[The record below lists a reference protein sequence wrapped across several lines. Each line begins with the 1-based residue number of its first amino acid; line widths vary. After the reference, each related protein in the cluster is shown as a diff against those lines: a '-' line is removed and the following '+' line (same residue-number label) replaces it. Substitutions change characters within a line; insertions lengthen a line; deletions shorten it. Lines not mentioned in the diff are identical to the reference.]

1 MQKKKPEQKTFVET
15 EFMNKRM
22 LMGYGITALVL
33 LLAYLVELVKG
44 NRTPGYVA
52 VFLAVLLIPFFAA
65 CLIYKKDKGSRIL
78 RMVAAIGYTIMYAF
92 VLWTSVSVLS
102 FVYIIPMLV
111 ILALY
116 QDNKLALTTGIMTI
130 IINVIFI
137 AIQMISGAG
146 KTDIVNFEIEMAV
159 ILMVVGYSYMVSRTL
174 DRISQHKI
182 SQIKEEKEKVAHI
195 LEKITGVVSHLST
208 NITEINEESKAIAA
222 QGESSKE
229 ALEGMVDGTNELAD
243 TIQNQL
249 RMTEDI
255 NNLTCDMQK
264 TVEDIQNKFTDTG
277 KATDEGNEN
286 MQELGA
292 VSGLSREV
300 GNEVN
305 STMAGLMKS
314 MGEAKEILGMIEEI
328 TSQTTLLALNA
339 SIEAAHAGE
348 AGKGFAVVADEIK
361 KLAEQTQEA
370 TDSISNIFTELQTQA
385 DKAGSSVS
393 KLIETN
399 ETQTGLVEK
408 TKIAFDK
415 IRKDIDE
422 VSEKVKAQCTDMER
436 IVASNGEIGRNVES
450 LSAFSEELYAN
461 AENTRNLADKTI
473 VGTANISTLLDGVVT
488 EADSLQEII
497 DQSQGETEVEKE
509 DLYA

>member
-1 MQKKKPEQKTFVET
+1 MHKKNPEQKTFVET

-22 LMGYGITALVL
+22 LLGYGITALVL
-33 LLAYLVELVKG
+33 LMAYLVELLKG
-44 NRTPGYVA
+44 NRTPGYIA
-52 VFLAVLLIPFFAA
+52 VFFAVLLIPYIFT
-65 CLIYKKDKGSRIL
+65 CLIYKKDKGSKTLRI
-78 RMVAAIGYTIMYAF
+78 VAAVGYTIMYAF
-92 VLWTSVSVLS
+92 VLWTSVSVLA

-116 QDNKLALTTGIMTI
+116 QDNRLALITGIMTVF
-130 IINVIFI
+130 INVVFI
-137 AIQMISGAG
+137 VIQMINGAG
-146 KTDIVNFEIEMAV
+146 KSDIVNFEIEIAV

-174 DRISQHKI
+174 ERVSRHKI
-182 SQIKEEKEKVAHI
+182 NQIEEEKEKVAHI
-195 LEKITGVVSHLST
+195 LEKITGVANHLST

-249 RMTEDI
+249 RMTENI
-255 NNLTCDMQK
+255 NSLTFDMQK
-264 TVEDIQNKFTDTG
+264 TVEDIQSKFADTG
-277 KATDEGNEN
+277 KATDEGNKD
-286 MQELGA
+286 MQELGS
-292 VSGLSREV
+292 VSELSREV

-305 STMAGLMKS
+305 STMAGLLKS

-370 TDSISNIFTELQTQA
+370 TDNISNIFTELQAQA

-408 TKIAFDK
+408 TKVTFDK
-415 IRKDIDE
+415 IREDIDE

-436 IVASNGEIGRNVES
+436 IVASNGEIGKNVES

-497 DQSQGETEVEKE
+497 DQAQGET
-509 DLYA
+509 D

>member
-1 MQKKKPEQKTFVET
+1 MHKKNSEQKTFVET

-22 LMGYGITALVL
+22 LLGYGITALVL
-33 LLAYLVELVKG
+33 LMAYLVELLKG
-44 NRTPGYVA
+44 NRTPGYIA
-52 VFLAVLLIPFFAA
+52 VFFAVLLIPYIFT
-65 CLIYKKDKGSRIL
+65 CLIYKKDKGSKTLRI
-78 RMVAAIGYTIMYAF
+78 VAAVGYTIMYAF
-92 VLWTSVSVLS
+92 VLWTSVSVLA

-116 QDNKLALTTGIMTI
+116 QDNRLALITGIMTVF
-130 IINVIFI
+130 INVVFI
-137 AIQMISGAG
+137 VIQMINGAG
-146 KTDIVNFEIEMAV
+146 KSDIVNFEIEIAV

-174 DRISQHKI
+174 ERVSRHKI
-182 SQIKEEKEKVAHI
+182 NQIEEEKEKVANI
-195 LEKITGVVSHLST
+195 LNKITGVVNHLSI
-208 NITEINEESKAIAA
+208 NISDINEESKAIAS

-249 RMTEDI
+249 RMTENI
-255 NNLTCDMQK
+255 NALTGDMQK
-264 TVEDIQNKFTDTG
+264 TVEDIQRKFADTG

-286 MQELGA
+286 MKELGR
-292 VSGLSREV
+292 VSELSREV

-305 STMAGLMKS
+305 STMAGLLKS

-370 TDSISNIFTELQTQA
+370 TDNISNIFTELQAQA

-408 TKIAFDK
+408 TKVTFDK
-415 IRKDIDE
+415 IREDIDE

-436 IVASNGEIGRNVES
+436 IVASNGEIGKNVES

-497 DQSQGETEVEKE
+497 DQAQGET
-509 DLYA
+509 D

>member
-1 MQKKKPEQKTFVET
+1 MQKKNPKQKTFVET

-22 LMGYGITALVL
+22 LLGYGITALVL
-33 LLAYLVELVKG
+33 FLAYLMELIKG

-52 VFLAVLLIPFFAA
+52 IFFAVLLIPFLIS
-65 CLIYKKDKGSRIL
+65 CLIYKKDRGSKIL
-78 RMVAAIGYTIMYAF
+78 RIVAAVGYTIMYAF
-92 VLWTSVSVLS
+92 VLWTSVSVLA

-116 QDNKLALTTGIMTI
+116 QDNRLALVTGIMTVV
-130 IINVIFI
+130 INVVFVLM
-137 AIQMISGAG
+137 QMINGAG
-146 KTDIVNFEIEMAV
+146 KADIVNFEIEIAV

-174 DRISQHKI
+174 ERVSRHKI
-182 SQIKEEKEKVAHI
+182 NQIEEEKEKVAHI
-195 LEKITGVVSHLST
+195 LEKITGVANHLST

-249 RMTEDI
+249 RMTENI
-255 NNLTCDMQK
+255 NSLTFDMQK
-264 TVEDIQNKFTDTG
+264 TVEDIQSKFADTG
-277 KATDEGNEN
+277 KATDEGNKD
-286 MQELGA
+286 MQELGS
-292 VSGLSREV
+292 VSELSREV

-305 STMAGLMKS
+305 STMAGLLKS

-370 TDSISNIFTELQTQA
+370 TDNISNIFTELQEQA

-408 TKIAFDK
+408 TKVTFDK

-422 VSEKVKAQCTDMER
+422 VTEKIKAQCTDMER
-436 IVASNGEIGRNVES
+436 IVASNGEIGKNVES

-497 DQSQGETEVEKE
+497 DQAQGET
-509 DLYA
+509 D

>member
-1 MQKKKPEQKTFVET
+1 MQKKNPKQKTFVET

-22 LMGYGITALVL
+22 LLGYGITALVL
-33 LLAYLVELVKG
+33 FLAYLMELIKG

-52 VFLAVLLIPFFAA
+52 IFFAVLLIPFLIS
-65 CLIYKKDKGSRIL
+65 CLIYKKDRGSKIL
-78 RMVAAIGYTIMYAF
+78 RIVAAVGYTIMYAF
-92 VLWTSVSVLS
+92 VLWTSVSVLA

-116 QDNKLALTTGIMTI
+116 QDNRLALVTGIMTVV
-130 IINVIFI
+130 INVVFVLM
-137 AIQMISGAG
+137 QMINGAG
-146 KTDIVNFEIEMAV
+146 KADIVNFEIEIAV

-174 DRISQHKI
+174 ERVSRHKI
-182 SQIKEEKEKVAHI
+182 NQIEEEKEKVAHI
-195 LEKITGVVSHLST
+195 LEKITGVANHLST

-249 RMTEDI
+249 RMTENI
-255 NNLTCDMQK
+255 NSLTFDMQK
-264 TVEDIQNKFTDTG
+264 TVEDIQSKFADTG
-277 KATDEGNEN
+277 KATDEGNKD
-286 MQELGA
+286 MQELGS
-292 VSGLSREV
+292 VSELSREV

-305 STMAGLMKS
+305 STMAGLLKS

-370 TDSISNIFTELQTQA
+370 TDNISNIFTELQEQA

-408 TKIAFDK
+408 TKVTFDK

-422 VSEKVKAQCTDMER
+422 VTEKIKAQCTDMER
-436 IVASNGEIGRNVES
+436 IVASNGEIGKNVES

-497 DQSQGETEVEKE
+497 DQVQGET
-509 DLYA
+509 D

>member
-1 MQKKKPEQKTFVET
+1 MQKKNPKQKTFVET

-22 LMGYGITALVL
+22 LLGYGITALVL
-33 LLAYLVELVKG
+33 FLAYLMELIKG

-52 VFLAVLLIPFFAA
+52 IFFAVLLIPFLIS
-65 CLIYKKDKGSRIL
+65 CLIYKKDRGSKIL
-78 RMVAAIGYTIMYAF
+78 RIVAAVGYTIMYAF
-92 VLWTSVSVLS
+92 VLWTSVSVLA

-116 QDNKLALTTGIMTI
+116 QDNRLALVTGIMTVV
-130 IINVIFI
+130 INVVFVLM
-137 AIQMISGAG
+137 QMINGAG
-146 KTDIVNFEIEMAV
+146 KADIVNFEIEIAV

-174 DRISQHKI
+174 ERVSRHKI
-182 SQIKEEKEKVAHI
+182 NQIEEEKEKVAHI
-195 LEKITGVVSHLST
+195 LEKITGVANHLST

-249 RMTEDI
+249 RMTENI
-255 NNLTCDMQK
+255 NSLTFDMQK
-264 TVEDIQNKFTDTG
+264 TVEDIQSKFADTG
-277 KATDEGNEN
+277 KATDEGNKD
-286 MQELGA
+286 MQELGS
-292 VSGLSREV
+292 VSELSREV

-305 STMAGLMKS
+305 STMAGLLKS

-370 TDSISNIFTELQTQA
+370 TDNISNIFTELQEQA

-408 TKIAFDK
+408 TKVTFDK

-422 VSEKVKAQCTDMER
+422 VTEKVKAQCTDMER
-436 IVASNGEIGRNVES
+436 IVASNGEIGKNVES

-473 VGTANISTLLDGVVT
+473 VGTANISTLLGGVVT

-497 DQSQGETEVEKE
+497 DQAQGET
-509 DLYA
+509 D

>member
-1 MQKKKPEQKTFVET
+1 MHKKNPEQKTFVET

-22 LMGYGITALVL
+22 LLGYGITALVL
-33 LLAYLVELVKG
+33 FLAYLMELIKG

-52 VFLAVLLIPFFAA
+52 VFWAVLLIPFIFT
-65 CLIYKKDKGSRIL
+65 CLIYKKDKGSKIL
-78 RMVAAIGYTIMYAF
+78 RIVAAVGYTVMYAF
-92 VLWTSVSVLS
+92 VLWTSVSVLA

-116 QDNKLALTTGIMTI
+116 QDNRLALVTGIMTVV
-130 IINVIFI
+130 INVVFVLM
-137 AIQMISGAG
+137 QMINGAG
-146 KTDIVNFEIEMAV
+146 KADIVNFEIEIAV

-174 DRISQHKI
+174 ERVSRHKI
-182 SQIKEEKEKVAHI
+182 NQIEEEKEKVAHI
-195 LEKITGVVSHLST
+195 LEKITGVANHLST

-249 RMTEDI
+249 RMTENI
-255 NNLTCDMQK
+255 NSLTFDMQK
-264 TVEDIQNKFTDTG
+264 TVEDIQSKFADTG
-277 KATDEGNEN
+277 KATDEGNKD
-286 MQELGA
+286 MQELGS
-292 VSGLSREV
+292 VSELSREV

-305 STMAGLMKS
+305 STMAGLLKS

-370 TDSISNIFTELQTQA
+370 TDNISNIFTELQEQA

-408 TKIAFDK
+408 TKVTFDK

-422 VSEKVKAQCTDMER
+422 VTEKVKAQCTDMER
-436 IVASNGEIGRNVES
+436 IVASNGEIGKNVES

-497 DQSQGETEVEKE
+497 DQVQGET
-509 DLYA
+509 D

>member
-1 MQKKKPEQKTFVET
+1 
-15 EFMNKRM
+15 
-22 LMGYGITALVL
+22 
-33 LLAYLVELVKG
+33 
-44 NRTPGYVA
+44 
-52 VFLAVLLIPFFAA
+52 
-65 CLIYKKDKGSRIL
+65 
-78 RMVAAIGYTIMYAF
+78 MV
-92 VLWTSVSVLS
+92 
-102 FVYIIPMLV
+102 
-111 ILALY
+111 
-116 QDNKLALTTGIMTI
+116 N
-130 IINVIFI
+130 
-137 AIQMISGAG
+137 
-146 KTDIVNFEIEMAV
+146 
-159 ILMVVGYSYMVSRTL
+159 
-174 DRISQHKI
+174 
-182 SQIKEEKEKVAHI
+182 
-195 LEKITGVVSHLST
+195 HLSI
-208 NITEINEESKAIAA
+208 NISDINEESKAIAS

-249 RMTEDI
+249 RMTENI
-255 NNLTCDMQK
+255 NALTGDMQK
-264 TVEDIQNKFTDTG
+264 TVEDIQRKFADTG

-286 MQELGA
+286 MQELGS
-292 VSGLSREV
+292 VSELSREV

-305 STMAGLMKS
+305 STMAGLLKS

-370 TDSISNIFTELQTQA
+370 TDNISNIFTELQAQA

-408 TKIAFDK
+408 TKVTFDK
-415 IRKDIDE
+415 IREDIDE

-436 IVASNGEIGRNVES
+436 IVASNGEIGKNVES

-497 DQSQGETEVEKE
+497 DQAQGET
-509 DLYA
+509 D

>member
-1 MQKKKPEQKTFVET
+1 MHKKNPEQKTFVET

-22 LMGYGITALVL
+22 LLGYGITALVL
-33 LLAYLVELVKG
+33 FLAYLMELIKG

-52 VFLAVLLIPFFAA
+52 VFWAVLLIPFIFT
-65 CLIYKKDKGSRIL
+65 CLIYKKDKGSKIL
-78 RMVAAIGYTIMYAF
+78 RIVAAVGYTVMYAF
-92 VLWTSVSVLS
+92 VLWTSVSVLA

-116 QDNKLALTTGIMTI
+116 QDNRLALITGIMTAV
-130 IINVIFI
+130 INIVFI
-137 AIQMISGAG
+137 VMQMINGAG

-174 DRISQHKI
+174 ERVSRHKI
-182 SQIKEEKEKVAHI
+182 SQIEKEKEKVAHI
-195 LEKITGVVSHLST
+195 LEKITGVVNHLSK
-208 NITEINEESKAIAA
+208 NIEEINEESKTIAS
-222 QGESSKE
+222 QGESSKV

-249 RMTEDI
+249 RMTENI
-255 NNLTCDMQK
+255 NSLTGDMQK
-264 TVEDIQNKFTDTG
+264 TVEDIQSKFADTG

-286 MQELGA
+286 MQELGS
-292 VSGLSREV
+292 VSALSREV

-305 STMAGLMKS
+305 STMAGLLKS

-370 TDSISNIFTELQTQA
+370 TDNISNIFTELQEQA

-393 KLIETN
+393 KLTETN

-408 TKIAFDK
+408 TKVTFDK

-436 IVASNGEIGRNVES
+436 IVASNGEIGKNVES

-497 DQSQGETEVEKE
+497 DQAQGET
-509 DLYA
+509 D

>member
-1 MQKKKPEQKTFVET
+1 MRKKNPEQKTFVET

-22 LMGYGITALVL
+22 LLGYGITALVL
-33 LLAYLVELVKG
+33 LMAYLVELVKG
-44 NRTPGYVA
+44 NRTPGYIA
-52 VFLAVLLIPFFAA
+52 VFFAVLLIPYILT
-65 CLIYKKDKGSRIL
+65 CLIYKKDKGSKTLRI
-78 RMVAAIGYTIMYAF
+78 VAAVGYTIMYAF
-92 VLWTSVSVLS
+92 VLWTSVSVLA
-102 FVYIIPMLV
+102 FTYIIPMLV

-116 QDNKLALTTGIMTI
+116 QDNRLALITGIMTAF
-130 IINVIFI
+130 INVVFI
-137 AIQMISGAG
+137 VIQMINGAG
-146 KTDIVNFEIEMAV
+146 KSDIVNFEIEIAV

-174 DRISQHKI
+174 ERVSRHKI
-182 SQIKEEKEKVAHI
+182 NQIEEEKEKVANI
-195 LEKITGVVSHLST
+195 LDKITGVVNHLST
-208 NITEINEESKAIAA
+208 NISDINEESKAIAS

-249 RMTEDI
+249 RMTENI
-255 NNLTCDMQK
+255 NSLTGDMQR
-264 TVEDIQNKFTDTG
+264 TVEDIQRKFTDTG

-286 MQELGA
+286 MQELGS
-292 VSGLSREV
+292 VSELSREV
-300 GNEVN
+300 GNEVS
-305 STMAGLMKS
+305 STMSGLLKS

-370 TDSISNIFTELQTQA
+370 TDNISNIFTELQEQA
-385 DKAGSSVS
+385 DKAGSSVG

-408 TKIAFDK
+408 TKVTFDK

-436 IVASNGEIGRNVES
+436 IVASNGEIGKNVES

-473 VGTANISTLLDGVVT
+473 AGTANISTLLGGVVT

-497 DQSQGETEVEKE
+497 DHSQGKTV
-509 DLYA
+509 

>member
-1 MQKKKPEQKTFVET
+1 MHKKNPEQKTFVET

-22 LMGYGITALVL
+22 LLGYGITALVL
-33 LLAYLVELVKG
+33 LMAYLVELLKG
-44 NRTPGYVA
+44 NRTPGYIA
-52 VFLAVLLIPFFAA
+52 VFFAVLLVPYIIT
-65 CLIYKKDKGSRIL
+65 CLIYKKDKGSKTLRI
-78 RMVAAIGYTIMYAF
+78 VAAVGYTIMYAF
-92 VLWTSVSVLS
+92 VLWTSVSVLA

-116 QDNKLALTTGIMTI
+116 QDNRLALITGIMTVF
-130 IINVIFI
+130 INVVFI
-137 AIQMISGAG
+137 VIQMINGAG
-146 KTDIVNFEIEMAV
+146 KSDIVNFEIEIAV

-174 DRISQHKI
+174 ERVSRHKI
-182 SQIKEEKEKVAHI
+182 NQIEEEKEKVANI
-195 LEKITGVVSHLST
+195 LDKITGVVNHLST
-208 NITEINEESKAIAA
+208 NISDINEESKAIAS

-249 RMTEDI
+249 RMTENI
-255 NNLTCDMQK
+255 NNLTGDMQK
-264 TVEDIQNKFTDTG
+264 TVEDIQRKFADTG

-286 MQELGA
+286 MQELGS
-292 VSGLSREV
+292 VSELSREV
-300 GNEVN
+300 GNEVS
-305 STMAGLMKS
+305 STMAGLLKS

-370 TDSISNIFTELQTQA
+370 TDNISNIFTELQEQA
-385 DKAGSSVS
+385 DKAGSSVG

-408 TKIAFDK
+408 TKVTFDK

-422 VSEKVKAQCTDMER
+422 VSEKVKAHCTDMER
-436 IVASNGEIGRNVES
+436 IVISNGEIGKNVES

-497 DQSQGETEVEKE
+497 DQAQGKTV
-509 DLYA
+509 

>member
-1 MQKKKPEQKTFVET
+1 MHKKNPEQKTFVET

-22 LMGYGITALVL
+22 LLGYGITALVL
-33 LLAYLVELVKG
+33 LMAYLVELLKG
-44 NRTPGYVA
+44 NRTPGYIA
-52 VFLAVLLIPFFAA
+52 VFFAVLLIPYIFT
-65 CLIYKKDKGSRIL
+65 CLIYKKDKGSKTLRI
-78 RMVAAIGYTIMYAF
+78 VAAVGYTIMYAF
-92 VLWTSVSVLS
+92 VLWTSVSVLA

-116 QDNKLALTTGIMTI
+116 QDNRLALITGIMTVF
-130 IINVIFI
+130 INVVFI
-137 AIQMISGAG
+137 VIQMINGAG
-146 KTDIVNFEIEMAV
+146 KSDIVNFEIEIAV

-174 DRISQHKI
+174 ERVSRHKI
-182 SQIKEEKEKVAHI
+182 NQIEEEKEKVANI
-195 LEKITGVVSHLST
+195 LNKITGVVNHLSI
-208 NITEINEESKAIAA
+208 NISDINEESKAIAS

-249 RMTEDI
+249 RMTENI
-255 NNLTCDMQK
+255 NALTGDMQK
-264 TVEDIQNKFTDTG
+264 TVEDIQRKFADTG

-286 MQELGA
+286 MQELGS
-292 VSGLSREV
+292 VSELSREV

-305 STMAGLMKS
+305 STMAGLLKS

-361 KLAEQTQEA
+361 KLAEQTQ
-370 TDSISNIFTELQTQA
+370 
-385 DKAGSSVS
+385 
-393 KLIETN
+393 
-399 ETQTGLVEK
+399 TGLVE
-408 TKIAFDK
+408 
-415 IRKDIDE
+415 R
-422 VSEKVKAQCTDMER
+422 
-436 IVASNGEIGRNVES
+436 
-450 LSAFSEELYAN
+450 
-461 AENTRNLADKTI
+461 TRNLADKTI

-497 DQSQGETEVEKE
+497 DQAQGET
-509 DLYA
+509 D

>member
-1 MQKKKPEQKTFVET
+1 MQKKNPKQKTFVET

-22 LMGYGITALVL
+22 LLGYGITALVL
-33 LLAYLVELVKG
+33 FLAYLMELIKG

-52 VFLAVLLIPFFAA
+52 IFFAVLLIPFLIS
-65 CLIYKKDKGSRIL
+65 CLIYKKDRGSKIL
-78 RMVAAIGYTIMYAF
+78 RIVAAVGYTIMYAF
-92 VLWTSVSVLS
+92 VLWTSVSVLA

-116 QDNKLALTTGIMTI
+116 QDNRLALVTGIMTVV
-130 IINVIFI
+130 INVVFVLM
-137 AIQMISGAG
+137 QMINGAG
-146 KTDIVNFEIEMAV
+146 KADIVNFEIEIAV

-174 DRISQHKI
+174 ERVSRHKI
-182 SQIKEEKEKVAHI
+182 NQIEEEKEKVANI
-195 LEKITGVVSHLST
+195 LNKITGVVNHLSI
-208 NITEINEESKAIAA
+208 NISDINEESKAIAS

-249 RMTEDI
+249 RMTENI
-255 NNLTCDMQK
+255 NALTGDMQK
-264 TVEDIQNKFTDTG
+264 TVEDIQRKFADTG

-286 MQELGA
+286 MQELGS
-292 VSGLSREV
+292 VSELSREV

-305 STMAGLMKS
+305 STMAGLLKS

-370 TDSISNIFTELQTQA
+370 TDNISNIFTELQEQA

-408 TKIAFDK
+408 TKVTFDK

-422 VSEKVKAQCTDMER
+422 VTEKVKAQCTDMER
-436 IVASNGEIGRNVES
+436 IVASNGEIGKNVES

-473 VGTANISTLLDGVVT
+473 VGTANISTLLGGVVT

-497 DQSQGETEVEKE
+497 DQAQGET
-509 DLYA
+509 D

>member
-1 MQKKKPEQKTFVET
+1 MHKKNPEQKTFVET

-22 LMGYGITALVL
+22 LLGYGITALVL
-33 LLAYLVELVKG
+33 LMAYLVELLKG
-44 NRTPGYVA
+44 NRTPGYIA
-52 VFLAVLLIPFFAA
+52 VFFAVLLIPYIFT
-65 CLIYKKDKGSRIL
+65 CLIYKKDKGSKTLRI
-78 RMVAAIGYTIMYAF
+78 VAVVGYTIMYAF
-92 VLWTSVSVLS
+92 VLWTSVSVLA

-116 QDNKLALTTGIMTI
+116 QDNRLALITGIMTVF
-130 IINVIFI
+130 INVVFI
-137 AIQMISGAG
+137 VIQMINGAG
-146 KTDIVNFEIEMAV
+146 KSDIVNFEIEIAV

-174 DRISQHKI
+174 ERVSRHKI
-182 SQIKEEKEKVAHI
+182 NQIEEEKEKVANI
-195 LEKITGVVSHLST
+195 LDKITGVVNHLSI
-208 NITEINEESKAIAA
+208 NISDINEESKAIAS

-249 RMTEDI
+249 RMTENI
-255 NNLTCDMQK
+255 NALTGDMQK
-264 TVEDIQNKFTDTG
+264 TVEDIQRKFADTG

-286 MQELGA
+286 MQELGS
-292 VSGLSREV
+292 VSELSREV

-305 STMAGLMKS
+305 STMAGLLKS

-370 TDSISNIFTELQTQA
+370 TDNISNIFTELQAQA

-408 TKIAFDK
+408 TKVTFDK
-415 IRKDIDE
+415 IREDIDE

-436 IVASNGEIGRNVES
+436 IVASNGEIGKNVES

-497 DQSQGETEVEKE
+497 DQAQGET
-509 DLYA
+509 D

>member
-1 MQKKKPEQKTFVET
+1 MHKKNPEQKTFVET

-22 LMGYGITALVL
+22 LLGYGITALVL
-33 LLAYLVELVKG
+33 LMAYLVELLKG
-44 NRTPGYVA
+44 NRTPGYIA
-52 VFLAVLLIPFFAA
+52 VFFAVLLIPYIFT
-65 CLIYKKDKGSRIL
+65 CLIYKKDKGSKTLRI
-78 RMVAAIGYTIMYAF
+78 VAAVGYTIMYAF
-92 VLWTSVSVLS
+92 VLWTSVSVLA

-116 QDNKLALTTGIMTI
+116 QDNRLALITGIMTVF
-130 IINVIFI
+130 INVVFI
-137 AIQMISGAG
+137 VIQMINGAG
-146 KTDIVNFEIEMAV
+146 KSDIVNFEIEIAV

-174 DRISQHKI
+174 ERVSRHKI
-182 SQIKEEKEKVAHI
+182 NQIEEEKEKVANI
-195 LEKITGVVSHLST
+195 LNKITGVVNHLSI
-208 NITEINEESKAIAA
+208 NISDINEESKAIAS

-249 RMTEDI
+249 RMTENI
-255 NNLTCDMQK
+255 NALTGDMQK
-264 TVEDIQNKFTDTG
+264 TVEDIQRKFADTG

-286 MQELGA
+286 MQELGS
-292 VSGLSREV
+292 VSELSREV
-300 GNEVN
+300 GNEVS
-305 STMAGLMKS
+305 STMSGLLKS

-370 TDSISNIFTELQTQA
+370 TDNISNIFTELQAQA

-399 ETQTGLVEK
+399 ETQTGLVE
-408 TKIAFDK
+408 
-415 IRKDIDE
+415 R
-422 VSEKVKAQCTDMER
+422 
-436 IVASNGEIGRNVES
+436 
-450 LSAFSEELYAN
+450 
-461 AENTRNLADKTI
+461 TRNLSDKTI

-497 DQSQGETEVEKE
+497 DQAQGET
-509 DLYA
+509 D

>member
-1 MQKKKPEQKTFVET
+1 MQKKNPKQKTFVET

-22 LMGYGITALVL
+22 LLGYGITALVL
-33 LLAYLVELVKG
+33 FLAYLMELIKG

-52 VFLAVLLIPFFAA
+52 IFFAVLLIPFLIS
-65 CLIYKKDKGSRIL
+65 CLIYKKDRGSKIL
-78 RMVAAIGYTIMYAF
+78 RIVAAVGYTIMYAF
-92 VLWTSVSVLS
+92 VLWTSVSVLA

-116 QDNKLALTTGIMTI
+116 QDNRLALVTGIMTVV
-130 IINVIFI
+130 INVVFVLM
-137 AIQMISGAG
+137 QMINGAG
-146 KTDIVNFEIEMAV
+146 KADIVNFEIEIAV

-174 DRISQHKI
+174 ERVSRHKI
-182 SQIKEEKEKVAHI
+182 NQIEEEKEKVAHI
-195 LEKITGVVSHLST
+195 LEKITGVANHLST

-249 RMTEDI
+249 RMTENI
-255 NNLTCDMQK
+255 NSLTFDMQK
-264 TVEDIQNKFTDTG
+264 TVEDIQSKFADTG
-277 KATDEGNEN
+277 KATDEGNKD
-286 MQELGA
+286 MQELGS
-292 VSGLSREV
+292 VSELSREV

-305 STMAGLMKS
+305 STMAGLLKS

-370 TDSISNIFTELQTQA
+370 TDNISNIFTELQEQA

-408 TKIAFDK
+408 TKVTFDK

-436 IVASNGEIGRNVES
+436 IVASNGEIGKNVES

-497 DQSQGETEVEKE
+497 DQVQGET
-509 DLYA
+509 D

>member
-1 MQKKKPEQKTFVET
+1 MKNP
-15 EFMNKRM
+15 RR
-22 LMGYGITALVL
+22 L
-33 LLAYLVELVKG
+33 L
-44 NRTPGYVA
+44 P
-52 VFLAVLLIPFFAA
+52 
-65 CLIYKKDKGSRIL
+65 
-78 RMVAAIGYTIMYAF
+78 
-92 VLWTSVSVLS
+92 
-102 FVYIIPMLV
+102 
-111 ILALY
+111 
-116 QDNKLALTTGIMTI
+116 
-130 IINVIFI
+130 
-137 AIQMISGAG
+137 
-146 KTDIVNFEIEMAV
+146 
-159 ILMVVGYSYMVSRTL
+159 
-174 DRISQHKI
+174 
-182 SQIKEEKEKVAHI
+182 
-195 LEKITGVVSHLST
+195 
-208 NITEINEESKAIAA
+208 
-222 QGESSKE
+222 GESSKE

-249 RMTEDI
+249 RMTENI
-255 NNLTCDMQK
+255 NALTGDMQK
-264 TVEDIQNKFTDTG
+264 TVEDIQRKFADTG

-286 MQELGA
+286 MQELGS
-292 VSGLSREV
+292 VSELSREV

-305 STMAGLMKS
+305 STMAGLLKS

-370 TDSISNIFTELQTQA
+370 TDNISNIFTELQAQA

-408 TKIAFDK
+408 TKVTFDK
-415 IRKDIDE
+415 IREDIDE

-436 IVASNGEIGRNVES
+436 IVASNGEIGKNVES

-497 DQSQGETEVEKE
+497 DPAQGKT
-509 DLYA
+509 D

>member
-1 MQKKKPEQKTFVET
+1 MHKKNSEQKTFVET

-22 LMGYGITALVL
+22 LLGYGITALVL
-33 LLAYLVELVKG
+33 LMAYLVELLKG
-44 NRTPGYVA
+44 NRTPGYIA
-52 VFLAVLLIPFFAA
+52 VFFAVLLIPYIIT
-65 CLIYKKDKGSRIL
+65 CLIYKKDKGSKTLRI
-78 RMVAAIGYTIMYAF
+78 VAAVGYTIMYAF
-92 VLWTSVSVLS
+92 VLWTSVSVLA

-116 QDNKLALTTGIMTI
+116 QDNRLALVTGIMTVV
-130 IINVIFI
+130 INVVFVLM
-137 AIQMISGAG
+137 QMINGAG
-146 KTDIVNFEIEMAV
+146 KADIVNFEIEIAV

-174 DRISQHKI
+174 ERVSRHKI
-182 SQIKEEKEKVAHI
+182 NQIEEEKEKVANI
-195 LEKITGVVSHLST
+195 LDKITGVVNHLST
-208 NITEINEESKAIAA
+208 NISDINEESKAIAS

-249 RMTEDI
+249 RMTENI
-255 NNLTCDMQK
+255 NSLTFDMQK
-264 TVEDIQNKFTDTG
+264 TVEDIQSKFADTG
-277 KATDEGNEN
+277 KATDEGNKD
-286 MQELGA
+286 MQELGN
-292 VSGLSREV
+292 VSELSREV

-305 STMAGLMKS
+305 STMAGLLKS

-370 TDSISNIFTELQTQA
+370 TDNISNIFTELQEQA
-385 DKAGSSVS
+385 DKAGSSVG

-408 TKIAFDK
+408 TKVTFDK

-436 IVASNGEIGRNVES
+436 IVISNGEIGKNVES

-488 EADSLQEII
+488 ETDSLQEII
-497 DQSQGETEVEKE
+497 DQAQGKTV
-509 DLYA
+509 

>member
-1 MQKKKPEQKTFVET
+1 MHKKNPEQKTFLET

-22 LMGYGITALVL
+22 LLGYGITALVL
-33 LLAYLVELVKG
+33 LMAYLVELVKG
-44 NRTPGYVA
+44 NRTPGYIA
-52 VFLAVLLIPFFAA
+52 VFFAVLLIPYILT
-65 CLIYKKDKGSRIL
+65 CLIYKKDKGSKTLRI
-78 RMVAAIGYTIMYAF
+78 VAAVGYTIMYAF
-92 VLWTSVSVLS
+92 VLWTSVSVLA

-116 QDNKLALTTGIMTI
+116 QDNRLALITGIMTVF
-130 IINVIFI
+130 INVVFI
-137 AIQMISGAG
+137 VIQMINGAG
-146 KTDIVNFEIEMAV
+146 KSDIVNFEIEIAV

-174 DRISQHKI
+174 ERVSRHKI
-182 SQIKEEKEKVAHI
+182 NQIEEEKEKVANI
-195 LEKITGVVSHLST
+195 LDKITGVVNHLST
-208 NITEINEESKAIAA
+208 NISDINEESKAIAS

-249 RMTEDI
+249 RMTENI
-255 NNLTCDMQK
+255 NSLTGDMQK
-264 TVEDIQNKFTDTG
+264 TVEDIQRKFADTG

-286 MQELGA
+286 MQELGS
-292 VSGLSREV
+292 VSELSREV
-300 GNEVN
+300 GNEVS
-305 STMAGLMKS
+305 STMSGLLKS

-370 TDSISNIFTELQTQA
+370 TDNISNIFTELQEQA
-385 DKAGSSVS
+385 DKAGSSVG

-408 TKIAFDK
+408 TKVTFDK

-436 IVASNGEIGRNVES
+436 IVASNGEIGKNVES

-473 VGTANISTLLDGVVT
+473 AGTANISTLLGGVVT
-488 EADSLQEII
+488 EADSLQAII
-497 DQSQGETEVEKE
+497 DHSQGKTV
-509 DLYA
+509 

>member
-1 MQKKKPEQKTFVET
+1 MHKKNPEQKTFVET

-22 LMGYGITALVL
+22 LLGYGITALVL
-33 LLAYLVELVKG
+33 LMAYLVELLKG
-44 NRTPGYVA
+44 NRTPGYIA
-52 VFLAVLLIPFFAA
+52 VFFAVLLIPYIFT
-65 CLIYKKDKGSRIL
+65 CLIYKKDKGSKTLRI
-78 RMVAAIGYTIMYAF
+78 VAAVGYTIMYAF
-92 VLWTSVSVLS
+92 VLWTSVSVLA

-116 QDNKLALTTGIMTI
+116 QDNRLALITGIMTVF
-130 IINVIFI
+130 INVVFI
-137 AIQMISGAG
+137 VIQMINGAG
-146 KTDIVNFEIEMAV
+146 KSDIVNFEIEIAV

-174 DRISQHKI
+174 ERVSRHKI
-182 SQIKEEKEKVAHI
+182 NQIEEEKEKVANI
-195 LEKITGVVSHLST
+195 LNKITGVVNHLSI
-208 NITEINEESKAIAA
+208 NISDINEESKAIAS

-249 RMTEDI
+249 RMTENI
-255 NNLTCDMQK
+255 NSLTGDMQK
-264 TVEDIQNKFTDTG
+264 TVEDIQRKFADTG

-286 MQELGA
+286 MQELGS
-292 VSGLSREV
+292 VSELSREV
-300 GNEVN
+300 GNEVS
-305 STMAGLMKS
+305 STMSGLLKS

-348 AGKGFAVVADEIK
+348 AGKGCAVVADEIK

-370 TDSISNIFTELQTQA
+370 TDNISNIFTELQEQA
-385 DKAGSSVS
+385 DKAGSSVG

-408 TKIAFDK
+408 TKVTFDK

-436 IVASNGEIGRNVES
+436 IVASNGEIGKNVES

-473 VGTANISTLLDGVVT
+473 AGTANISTLLGGVVT
-488 EADSLQEII
+488 EADSLQAII
-497 DQSQGETEVEKE
+497 DHSQGKTV
-509 DLYA
+509 

>member
-1 MQKKKPEQKTFVET
+1 MHKKNPEQKTFVET

-22 LMGYGITALVL
+22 LLGYGITALVL
-33 LLAYLVELVKG
+33 LMAYLVELLKG
-44 NRTPGYVA
+44 NRTPGYIA
-52 VFLAVLLIPFFAA
+52 VFFAVLLIPYIFT
-65 CLIYKKDKGSRIL
+65 CLIYKKDKGSKTLRI
-78 RMVAAIGYTIMYAF
+78 VAAVGYTIMYAF
-92 VLWTSVSVLS
+92 VLWTSVSVLA

-116 QDNKLALTTGIMTI
+116 QDNRLALITGIMTVF
-130 IINVIFI
+130 INVVFI
-137 AIQMISGAG
+137 VIQMINGAG
-146 KTDIVNFEIEMAV
+146 KSDIVNFEIEIAV

-174 DRISQHKI
+174 ERVSRHKI
-182 SQIKEEKEKVAHI
+182 NQIEEEKEKVANI
-195 LEKITGVVSHLST
+195 LNKITGVVNHLSI
-208 NITEINEESKAIAA
+208 NISDINEESKAIAS

-249 RMTEDI
+249 RMTENI
-255 NNLTCDMQK
+255 NALTGDMQK
-264 TVEDIQNKFTDTG
+264 TVEDIQRKFADTG

-286 MQELGA
+286 MKELGS
-292 VSGLSREV
+292 VSELSREV

-305 STMAGLMKS
+305 STMAGLLKS

-370 TDSISNIFTELQTQA
+370 TDNISNIFTELQAQA

-408 TKIAFDK
+408 T
-415 IRKDIDE
+415 REDIDE

-436 IVASNGEIGRNVES
+436 IVASNGEIGKNVES

-497 DQSQGETEVEKE
+497 DQAQGET
-509 DLYA
+509 D

>member
-1 MQKKKPEQKTFVET
+1 MHKKNSEQKTFVET

-22 LMGYGITALVL
+22 LLGYGITALVL
-33 LLAYLVELVKG
+33 LMAYLVELLKG
-44 NRTPGYVA
+44 NRTPGYIA
-52 VFLAVLLIPFFAA
+52 VFFAVLLIPYIIT
-65 CLIYKKDKGSRIL
+65 CLIYKKDKGSKTLRI
-78 RMVAAIGYTIMYAF
+78 VAAVGYTIMYAF
-92 VLWTSVSVLS
+92 VLWTSVSVLA

-116 QDNKLALTTGIMTI
+116 QDNRLALVTGIMTVV
-130 IINVIFI
+130 INVVFVLM
-137 AIQMISGAG
+137 QMINGAG
-146 KTDIVNFEIEMAV
+146 KADIVNFEIEIAV

-174 DRISQHKI
+174 ERVSRHKI
-182 SQIKEEKEKVAHI
+182 NQIEEEKEKVANI
-195 LEKITGVVSHLST
+195 LDKITGVVNHLST
-208 NITEINEESKAIAA
+208 NISDINEESKAIAS

-249 RMTEDI
+249 RMTENI
-255 NNLTCDMQK
+255 NALTGDMQK
-264 TVEDIQNKFTDTG
+264 TVEDIQRKFADTG

-286 MQELGA
+286 MQELGS
-292 VSGLSREV
+292 VSELSREV

-305 STMAGLMKS
+305 STMAGLLKS

-370 TDSISNIFTELQTQA
+370 TDNISNIFTELQAQA

-408 TKIAFDK
+408 TKVTFDK
-415 IRKDIDE
+415 IREDIDE

-436 IVASNGEIGRNVES
+436 IVASNGEIGKNVES

-497 DQSQGETEVEKE
+497 DQAQGET
-509 DLYA
+509 D

>member
-1 MQKKKPEQKTFVET
+1 MQKKNPEQKTFVET

-22 LMGYGITALVL
+22 LLGYGITVLVL
-33 LLAYLVELVKG
+33 FLAYLMELVKG

-52 VFLAVLLIPFFAA
+52 VFWAVLLIPYIFT
-65 CLIYKKDKGSRIL
+65 CLIYKKDRGSKIL

-130 IINVIFI
+130 IINVVFI
-137 AIQMISGAG
+137 VIG
-146 KTDIVNFEIEMAV
+146 IVNGAAKDDFVNYEIEMAA

-174 DRISQHKI
+174 ERVSQHKI
-182 SQIKEEKEKVAHI
+182 SQIEEEKEKVAHI
-195 LEKITGVVSHLST
+195 LEKITGVVNHLSK
-208 NITEINEESKAIAA
+208 NIEEINQESKTIAS

-249 RMTEDI
+249 RMTENI
-255 NNLTCDMQK
+255 NALTGDMQK
-264 TVEDIQNKFTDTG
+264 TVEDIQSKFADTG

-286 MQELGA
+286 MQELGS
-292 VSGLSREV
+292 VSALSREV

-305 STMAGLMKS
+305 STMAGLLKS

-370 TDSISNIFTELQTQA
+370 TDNISNIFTELQAQA

-408 TKIAFDK
+408 TKVTFDK
-415 IRKDIDE
+415 IREDIDE

-436 IVASNGEIGRNVES
+436 IVASNGEIGKNVES

-497 DQSQGETEVEKE
+497 DQAQGET
-509 DLYA
+509 D

>member
-1 MQKKKPEQKTFVET
+1 MHKKNPEQKTFVET

-22 LMGYGITALVL
+22 LLGYGITALVL
-33 LLAYLVELVKG
+33 LMAYLVELLKG
-44 NRTPGYVA
+44 NRTPGYIA
-52 VFLAVLLIPFFAA
+52 VFFAVLLIPYIFT
-65 CLIYKKDKGSRIL
+65 CLIYKKDKGSKTLRI
-78 RMVAAIGYTIMYAF
+78 VAAVGYTIMYAF
-92 VLWTSVSVLS
+92 VLWTSVSVLA

-116 QDNKLALTTGIMTI
+116 QDNRLALITGIMTVF
-130 IINVIFI
+130 INVVFI
-137 AIQMISGAG
+137 VIQMINGAG
-146 KTDIVNFEIEMAV
+146 KSDIVNFEIEIAV

-174 DRISQHKI
+174 ERVSRHKI
-182 SQIKEEKEKVAHI
+182 NQIEEEKEKVANI
-195 LEKITGVVSHLST
+195 LNKITGVVNHLSI
-208 NITEINEESKAIAA
+208 NISDINEESKAIAS

-249 RMTEDI
+249 RMTENI
-255 NNLTCDMQK
+255 NSLTGDMQK
-264 TVEDIQNKFTDTG
+264 TVEDIQRKFADTG

-286 MQELGA
+286 MQELGS
-292 VSGLSREV
+292 VSELSREV
-300 GNEVN
+300 GNEVS
-305 STMAGLMKS
+305 STMSGLLKS

-370 TDSISNIFTELQTQA
+370 TDNISNIFTELQEQA
-385 DKAGSSVS
+385 DKAGSSVG

-408 TKIAFDK
+408 TKVTFDK

-436 IVASNGEIGRNVES
+436 IVASNGEIGKNVES

-473 VGTANISTLLDGVVT
+473 AGTANISTLLGGVVT
-488 EADSLQEII
+488 EADSLQAII
-497 DQSQGETEVEKE
+497 DHSQGKTV
-509 DLYA
+509 

>member
-1 MQKKKPEQKTFVET
+1 MHKKNPKQKTFVEI

-22 LMGYGITALVL
+22 LLGYGITALVL
-33 LLAYLVELVKG
+33 FLAYLMELIKG

-52 VFLAVLLIPFFAA
+52 IFFAVLLIPYIFT
-65 CLIYKKDKGSRIL
+65 CLIYKKDRGSKIL
-78 RMVAAIGYTIMYAF
+78 RIVAAVGYTIMYAF
-92 VLWTSVSVLS
+92 VLWTSVSVLA

-116 QDNKLALTTGIMTI
+116 QDNRLALVTGIMTVV
-130 IINVIFI
+130 INVVFI
-137 AIQMISGAG
+137 VMQMINGAG
-146 KTDIVNFEIEMAV
+146 KSDIVNFEIEMAV

-174 DRISQHKI
+174 ERVSRHKI
-182 SQIKEEKEKVAHI
+182 NQIEEEKEKVAHI
-195 LEKITGVVSHLST
+195 LEKITGVVNHLSK
-208 NITEINEESKAIAA
+208 NIEEINEESKTIAS
-222 QGESSKE
+222 QGESSKV

-249 RMTEDI
+249 RMTENI
-255 NNLTCDMQK
+255 NSLTGDMQK
-264 TVEDIQNKFTDTG
+264 TVEDIQSKFADTG

-286 MQELGA
+286 MQELGS
-292 VSGLSREV
+292 VSALSKEV

-305 STMAGLMKS
+305 STMAGLLKS

-370 TDSISNIFTELQTQA
+370 TDNISNIFTELQEQA
-385 DKAGSSVS
+385 DKAGSSVG

-408 TKIAFDK
+408 TKVTFDK

-436 IVASNGEIGRNVES
+436 IVASNGEIGKNVES

-497 DQSQGETEVEKE
+497 DQAQGET
-509 DLYA
+509 D

>member
-1 MQKKKPEQKTFVET
+1 MHKKNPEQKTFVET

-22 LMGYGITALVL
+22 LLGYGITALVL
-33 LLAYLVELVKG
+33 LMAYLVELVKG
-44 NRTPGYVA
+44 NRTPGYIA
-52 VFLAVLLIPFFAA
+52 VFFAVLLIPYIFT
-65 CLIYKKDKGSRIL
+65 CLIYKKDKGSKTLRI
-78 RMVAAIGYTIMYAF
+78 VAAVGYTIMYAF
-92 VLWTSVSVLS
+92 VLWTSVSVLA

-116 QDNKLALTTGIMTI
+116 QDNRLALITGIMTVF
-130 IINVIFI
+130 INVVFI
-137 AIQMISGAG
+137 VIQMINGAG
-146 KTDIVNFEIEMAV
+146 KSDIVNFEIEIAV

-174 DRISQHKI
+174 ERVSRHKI
-182 SQIKEEKEKVAHI
+182 NQIEEEKEKVANI
-195 LEKITGVVSHLST
+195 LDKITGVVNHLST
-208 NITEINEESKAIAA
+208 NISDINEESKAIAS

-249 RMTEDI
+249 RMTENI
-255 NNLTCDMQK
+255 NSLTGDMQR
-264 TVEDIQNKFTDTG
+264 TVEDIQRKFTDTG

-286 MQELGA
+286 MQELGS
-292 VSGLSREV
+292 VSELSREV
-300 GNEVN
+300 GNEV
-305 STMAGLMKS
+305 SRTMAGLLKS

-370 TDSISNIFTELQTQA
+370 TDNISNIFTELQEQA
-385 DKAGSSVS
+385 DKAGSSVG

-408 TKIAFDK
+408 TKVTFDK

-436 IVASNGEIGRNVES
+436 IVASNGEIGKNVES

-473 VGTANISTLLDGVVT
+473 AGTANISTLLGGVVT
-488 EADSLQEII
+488 EADSLQAII
-497 DQSQGETEVEKE
+497 DHSQGKTV
-509 DLYA
+509 

>member
-1 MQKKKPEQKTFVET
+1 MHKKNPEQKTFVET

-22 LMGYGITALVL
+22 ILGYGITVLVL
-33 LLAYLVELVKG
+33 FLAYLMELVKG

-52 VFLAVLLIPFFAA
+52 VFWAVLLIPFILT
-65 CLIYKKDKGSRIL
+65 CLIYRKDKGSKIL
-78 RMVAAIGYTIMYAF
+78 RIVAAVSYTVMYAF
-92 VLWTSVSVLS
+92 VLWTSVSVLA

-111 ILALY
+111 VLALY
-116 QDNKLALTTGIMTI
+116 QDNRLALVTGIMTVV
-130 IINVIFI
+130 INVVFI
-137 AIQMISGAG
+137 VMQMINGAG
-146 KTDIVNFEIEMAV
+146 KTDIVNFEIEIAV

-174 DRISQHKI
+174 ERVSRHKI
-182 SQIKEEKEKVAHI
+182 NQIEEEKEKVAHI
-195 LEKITGVVSHLST
+195 LEKIPGVVNHLSK
-208 NITEINEESKAIAA
+208 NIEEINEESKTIAS
-222 QGESSKE
+222 QGESSKV

-249 RMTEDI
+249 RMTENI
-255 NNLTCDMQK
+255 NSLTGDMQK
-264 TVEDIQNKFTDTG
+264 TVEDIQSKFADTG

-286 MQELGA
+286 MQELGS
-292 VSGLSREV
+292 VSALSREV

-305 STMAGLMKS
+305 STMAGLLKS

-370 TDSISNIFTELQTQA
+370 TDNISNIFTELQEQA
-385 DKAGSSVS
+385 DKAGSSVG

-408 TKIAFDK
+408 TKVTFDK

-436 IVASNGEIGRNVES
+436 IVASNGEIGKNVES

-497 DQSQGETEVEKE
+497 DQAQGET
-509 DLYA
+509 D

>member
-1 MQKKKPEQKTFVET
+1 
-15 EFMNKRM
+15 
-22 LMGYGITALVL
+22 
-33 LLAYLVELVKG
+33 
-44 NRTPGYVA
+44 
-52 VFLAVLLIPFFAA
+52 
-65 CLIYKKDKGSRIL
+65 
-78 RMVAAIGYTIMYAF
+78 
-92 VLWTSVSVLS
+92 
-102 FVYIIPMLV
+102 
-111 ILALY
+111 
-116 QDNKLALTTGIMTI
+116 
-130 IINVIFI
+130 
-137 AIQMISGAG
+137 
-146 KTDIVNFEIEMAV
+146 
-159 ILMVVGYSYMVSRTL
+159 MVVGYSYMVSRTL
-174 DRISQHKI
+174 ERVSRHKI
-182 SQIKEEKEKVAHI
+182 NQIEEEKEKVANI
-195 LEKITGVVSHLST
+195 LDKITGVVNHLST
-208 NITEINEESKAIAA
+208 NISDINEESKAIAS

-249 RMTEDI
+249 RMTENI
-255 NNLTCDMQK
+255 NALTGDMQK
-264 TVEDIQNKFTDTG
+264 TVEDIQRKFADTG

-286 MQELGA
+286 MQELGS
-292 VSGLSREV
+292 VSELSREV

-305 STMAGLMKS
+305 STMAGLLKS

-370 TDSISNIFTELQTQA
+370 TDNISNIFTELQAQA

-408 TKIAFDK
+408 TKVTFDK
-415 IRKDIDE
+415 IREDIDE

-436 IVASNGEIGRNVES
+436 IVASNGEIGKNVES

-497 DQSQGETEVEKE
+497 DQAQGET
-509 DLYA
+509 D

>member
-1 MQKKKPEQKTFVET
+1 MHKKNPEQKTFVET

-22 LMGYGITALVL
+22 LLGYGITALVL
-33 LLAYLVELVKG
+33 LMAYLVELLKG
-44 NRTPGYVA
+44 NRTPGYIA
-52 VFLAVLLIPFFAA
+52 VFFAVLLIPYIFT
-65 CLIYKKDKGSRIL
+65 CLIYKKDKGSKTLRI
-78 RMVAAIGYTIMYAF
+78 VAAVGYTIMYAF
-92 VLWTSVSVLS
+92 VLWTSVSVLA

-111 ILALY
+111 ILALF
-116 QDNKLALTTGIMTI
+116 QDNRLALITGIMTVF
-130 IINVIFI
+130 INVVFI
-137 AIQMISGAG
+137 VIQMINGAG
-146 KTDIVNFEIEMAV
+146 KSDIVNFEIEIAV

-174 DRISQHKI
+174 ERVSRHKI
-182 SQIKEEKEKVAHI
+182 NQIEEEKEKVANI
-195 LEKITGVVSHLST
+195 LDKITGVVNHLSI
-208 NITEINEESKAIAA
+208 NISDINEESKAIAS

-249 RMTEDI
+249 RMTENI
-255 NNLTCDMQK
+255 NALTGDMQK
-264 TVEDIQNKFTDTG
+264 TVEDIQRKFADTG

-286 MQELGA
+286 MQELGS
-292 VSGLSREV
+292 VSELSREV

-305 STMAGLMKS
+305 STMAGLLKS
-314 MGEAKEILGMIEEI
+314 MGEAKKILGLIEAI
-328 TSQTTLLALNA
+328 TSQTTLRALNA
-339 SIEAAHAGE
+339 SIGAAHAGE
-348 AGKGFAVVADEIK
+348 AVKGFAVVADEIK

-370 TDSISNIFTELQTQA
+370 TDNISNIFTELQAQA

-408 TKIAFDK
+408 TKVTFDK
-415 IRKDIDE
+415 IREDIDE

-436 IVASNGEIGRNVES
+436 IVASNGEIGKNVES

-497 DQSQGETEVEKE
+497 DQAQGET
-509 DLYA
+509 D

>member
-1 MQKKKPEQKTFVET
+1 
-15 EFMNKRM
+15 
-22 LMGYGITALVL
+22 
-33 LLAYLVELVKG
+33 
-44 NRTPGYVA
+44 
-52 VFLAVLLIPFFAA
+52 
-65 CLIYKKDKGSRIL
+65 
-78 RMVAAIGYTIMYAF
+78 MYAF
-92 VLWTSVSVLS
+92 VLWTSVSVLA

-116 QDNKLALTTGIMTI
+116 QDNRLALITGIMTVF
-130 IINVIFI
+130 INVVFI
-137 AIQMISGAG
+137 VIQMINGAG
-146 KTDIVNFEIEMAV
+146 KSDIVNFEIEIAV

-174 DRISQHKI
+174 ERVSRHKI
-182 SQIKEEKEKVAHI
+182 NQIEEEKEKVANI
-195 LEKITGVVSHLST
+195 LDKITGVVNHLST
-208 NITEINEESKAIAA
+208 NISDINEESKAIAS

-249 RMTEDI
+249 RMTENI
-255 NNLTCDMQK
+255 NSLTGDMQK
-264 TVEDIQNKFTDTG
+264 TVEDIQRKFADTG

-286 MQELGA
+286 MQELGS
-292 VSGLSREV
+292 VSELSREV
-300 GNEVN
+300 GNEVS
-305 STMAGLMKS
+305 STMSGLLKS

-370 TDSISNIFTELQTQA
+370 TDNISNIFTELQEQA

-408 TKIAFDK
+408 TKVTFDK

-436 IVASNGEIGRNVES
+436 IVASNGEIGKNVES

-473 VGTANISTLLDGVVT
+473 AGTANISTLLGGVVT
-488 EADSLQEII
+488 EADSLQAII
-497 DQSQGETEVEKE
+497 DHSQGKTV
-509 DLYA
+509 